1 MLWLGVMVVVLMSLS
16 HALLEPLLVWGTP
29 LFELRGWFWIALV
42 LLGFLLAGGRK
53 A

>member
-1 MLWLGVMVVVLMSLS
+1 MLWLGLTLVALMSLS

-29 LFELRGWFWIALV
+29 LFELRGWFWIALG
-42 LLGFLLAGGRK
+42 LLGFLLAGRK